1 MSLQQPANCS
11 HTDVCGEPF
20 IGTLSLEAVQ
30 RDVRRTRAE
39 YVRQQIQDSKT
50 IEAGEVFAIANDL
63 ANEPYFIV
71 KAIARNQALNAG
83 ECVWEAADDSETEF
97 GTIQKGDWVIKI
109 QKFEPVTLGS
119 SFYKL
124 TDKIFVVYVEN
135 IVARNVILEPSNGTR
150 ASRHT
155 SWDLAQSELKRITTG
170 LADMPDWYDAPDTSG
185 QE

>member
-1 MSLQQPANCS
+1 MADEAFAVAN
-11 HTDVCGEPF
+11 
-20 IGTLSLEAVQ
+20 
-30 RDVRRTRAE
+30 
-39 YVRQQIQDSKT
+39 
-50 IEAGEVFAIANDL
+50 NL
-63 ANEPYFIV
+63 ANERYFI

-83 ECVWEAADDSETEF
+83 ECVWQALAGFETEF
-97 GTIQKGDWVIKI
+97 GPIQKGDWVIKI